1 MAESGQ
7 TPNRGL
13 SATIESIVS
22 KMGALLLNR
31 VELFL
36 LEARSAKQKVWTGLV
51 LTVLGI
57 FSVFMAMLFTLIM
70 IILLAPESWRAG
82 LLGGVTGCFLLFAL
96 IAFWLVK
103 RSIQNLLFGLLTS
116 FLPWLT
122 YQIFFFHRILPHYYS
137 KLKVW
142 GVQVPVMKR
151 C

>member
-103 RSIQNLLFGLLTS
+103 RSIQNPWFENGVNAVKEDWQTLTQTQQPS
-116 FLPWLT
+116 APQAARELSEV
-122 YQIFFFHRILPHYYS
+122 HDE
-137 KLKVW
+137 
-142 GVQVPVMKR
+142 
-151 C
+151 